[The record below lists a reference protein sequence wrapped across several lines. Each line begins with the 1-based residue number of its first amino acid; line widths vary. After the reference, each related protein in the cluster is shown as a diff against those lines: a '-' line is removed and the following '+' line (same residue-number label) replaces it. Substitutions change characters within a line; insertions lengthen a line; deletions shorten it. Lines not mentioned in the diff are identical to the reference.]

1 MTIQN
6 TYIIEFNPTNCV
18 SLIGATTIGIVIILL
33 IVRGVAPA
41 YSQVVE
47 ITVKEWQV
55 PTPNSAPHDIVVD
68 SSGIVWFTE
77 INTNKIGRFDPK
89 TEQFS
94 EFDIPIPSSRPHGLV
109 SDDNG
114 NIWFTESGASKIGR
128 VDPQTG
134 GIEEYPTLSPG
145 LSPHTPIIRGGS
157 CLVHRDLPSK
167 IGRLNLTTVAIDE
180 FSTPTQNSS
189 PYRHYCGFRW
199 KSLGLL
205 QTIGPQDREGG
216 LADRR
221 NNRVFSTN
229 K

>member
-1 MTIQN
+1 M
-6 TYIIEFNPTNCV
+6 
-18 SLIGATTIGIVIILL
+18 IGATSIGIVIILL
-33 IVRGVAPA
+33 IVLGVVPA
-41 YSQVVE
+41 YSQAVE

-94 EFDIPIPSSRPHGLV
+94 EFDIPTPSSRPHGLV

-134 GIEEYPTLSPG
+134 GIEEYPTPTPAS
-145 LSPHTPIIRGGS
+145 SPHTPIIGEG
-157 CLVHRDLPSK
+157 VVWFTEIAASK
-167 IGRLNLTTVAIDE
+167 IGRLNLTTGTIDE

-189 PYRHYCGFRW
+189 PYGIIVDSDGNPWYAA
-199 KSLGLL
+199 
-205 QTIGPQDREGG
+205 TIWPQDREGG

-229 K
+229 E